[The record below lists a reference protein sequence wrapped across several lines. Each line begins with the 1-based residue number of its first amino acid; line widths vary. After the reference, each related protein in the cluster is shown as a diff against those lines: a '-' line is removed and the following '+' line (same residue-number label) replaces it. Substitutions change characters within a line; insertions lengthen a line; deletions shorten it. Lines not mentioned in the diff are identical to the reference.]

1 MWILA
6 SWNLEGVHWDIAQ
19 QVTVQSLTGDD
30 RLIVLLGGGREILS
44 LADNLSFLLIA
55 NDPQ

>member
-1 MWILA
+1 MQR
-6 SWNLEGVHWDIAQ
+6 SCRP
-19 QVTVQSLTGDD
+19 TCTGDD